1 VLSKDDL
8 AQMTDGQREILFLG
22 MKIENEAIIKILK
35 KLNISEDVIA
45 KIRRNK

>member
-1 VLSKDDL
+1 MLSKDDL

-22 MKIENEAIIKILK
+22 MKIENEAIIKTLK

>member
-22 MKIENEAIIKILK
+22 MKIENEAIINILK